1 MIRLL
6 LVNPNS
12 TVEMTE
18 RMGLTAR
25 ALVADQAEIVLRT
38 NTEGPPAIQGSRDG
52 VLAAPGLLQ
61 ILGSESFNAGV
72 IACFDDTAL
81 AAAQEICP
89 VPIVGIGQAS
99 FHAACLLARRF
110 AVLTT
115 LPISVP
121 VIEDNL
127 QRYGLAG
134 RCQGVVASGIAVLDL
149 ERDPEGSTAHLIEV
163 AEQVLV
169 RLCPDVL
176 VLGCAGMTGMAQ
188 SLTAKLGIPVIDP
201 VMAAI
206 SLALGLVGLISSDA
220 LAEAGRS
227 ERLRL

>member
-25 ALVADQAEIVLRT
+25 ALVGNQAEILLRT
-38 NTEGPPAIQGSRDG
+38 NADGPSAIQGSQDG

-61 ILGSESFNAGV
+61 ILASESFDAGV
-72 IACFDDTAL
+72 IGCFDDTAL
-81 AAAQEICP
+81 AAAQEICSMP
-89 VPIVGIGQAS
+89 VVGIGQAS
-99 FHAACLLARRF
+99 FHMASLVARRF
-110 AVLTT
+110 VVLTT

-134 RCQGVVASGIAVLDL
+134 RCQEVVASGIAVLDL
-149 ERDPEGSTAHLIEV
+149 ERDPEGSTAQLIEV
-163 AEQVLV
+163 AEQAMV
-169 RLCPDVL
+169 RLRPNAL

-188 SLTAKLGIPVIDP
+188 RLTTRLGIPVIDP
-201 VMAAI
+201 LVAAT
-206 SLALGLVGLISSDA
+206 SLALGLARIVASDFVTG
-220 LAEAGRS
+220 EGK
-227 ERLRL
+227 